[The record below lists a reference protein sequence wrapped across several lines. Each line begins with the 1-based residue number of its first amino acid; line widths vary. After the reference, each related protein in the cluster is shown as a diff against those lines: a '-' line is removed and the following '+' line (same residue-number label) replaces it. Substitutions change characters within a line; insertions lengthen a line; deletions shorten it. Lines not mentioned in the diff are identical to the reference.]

1 MNKNSNGKRLLE
13 TETCTGTG
21 NSSSSAPAQTTAFT
35 EGSILDC
42 QKEIEKCRRKIMNL
56 NEILSNAM
64 DALVARDSDTKSWA
78 PTEPFLD
85 TEDSDSD
92 SDEESCPSV
101 GEDLLT
107 NKDEKLVLCEGI
119 WDNGKL
125 ISGTIRRVGVVADT
139 DKDKGK
145 GDH

>member
-21 NSSSSAPAQTTAFT
+21 NSSSSAPAQTTATAFT

-64 DALVARDSDTKSWA
+64 DALVARDSDTKSC
-78 PTEPFLD
+78 PHK
-85 TEDSDSD
+85 
-92 SDEESCPSV
+92 ESVPEHFIKRPEWCVRMKS
-101 GEDLLT
+101 
-107 NKDEKLVLCEGI
+107 
-119 WDNGKL
+119 
-125 ISGTIRRVGVVADT
+125 S
-139 DKDKGK
+139 
-145 GDH
+145 

>member
-1 MNKNSNGKRLLE
+1 
-13 TETCTGTG
+13 
-21 NSSSSAPAQTTAFT
+21 
-35 EGSILDC
+35 
-42 QKEIEKCRRKIMNL
+42 MNL

-64 DALVARDSDTKSWA
+64 DALVARDSDTKPWA

-85 TEDSDSD
+85 TDSDSD
-92 SDEESCPSV
+92 NDEESCPSL
-101 GEDLLT
+101 GEDVLT

-125 ISGTIRRVGVVADT
+125 ISGTIKRVGVVADT
-139 DKDKGK
+139 DKDKDKGK

>member
-13 TETCTGTG
+13 FETCTQY
-21 NSSSSAPAQTTAFT
+21 SSSSAPAQTTATAFT

-85 TEDSDSD
+85 TDSDSD
-92 SDEESCPSV
+92 NDEESCPSL
-101 GEDLLT
+101 GEDVLT

-125 ISGTIRRVGVVADT
+125 ISGTIKRVGVVADT

>member
-125 ISGTIRRVGVVADT
+125 ISGTIKRVGVVADT